1 MVISRRVGHL
11 WVSAF
16 VKRLN
21 SEFDAPCG
29 TRTGVRARVL
39 LFLGDVV
46 ARATKC
52 HAMMHRAACKYG

>member
-1 MVISRRVGHL
+1 MVISRRVGHFS
-11 WVSAF
+11 VSAF

-21 SEFDAPCG
+21 SEFDAPCK

-46 ARATKC
+46 ARATKY
-52 HAMMHRAACKYG
+52 HVMTHRAACKDG

>member
-1 MVISRRVGHL
+1 MGASRRVGHFL
-11 WVSAF
+11 VSAF

-21 SEFDAPCG
+21 SEFDAPCK
-29 TRTGVRARVL
+29 TRTCVRARVL

-52 HAMMHRAACKYG
+52 LTMMHTNGV